1 MDETVN
7 TPFHKDED
15 IMELMEM
22 LRSFKERENIHKLG
36 EAVDLVESLENVLT
50 GIGVQL
56 KEMQTELT
64 AVRE

>member
-36 EAVDLVESLENVLT
+36 EASGKCAYRNRC
-50 GIGVQL
+50 
-56 KEMQTELT
+56 
-64 AVRE
+64 AVKGDADRTYCGKRIE